1 MESLSYKGSTVVRAF
16 EPKTNSFVRINHIYF
31 FSDDKG
37 MFYWKEMK
45 GQRLSGFNVLEVGA
59 RQIDNLIGRHVGFG
73 KDGTYV
79 PSF

>member
-37 MFYWKEMK
+37 RSYRKEMK
-45 GQRLSGFNVLEVGA
+45 
-59 RQIDNLIGRHVGFG
+59 D
-73 KDGTYV
+73 
-79 PSF
+79 